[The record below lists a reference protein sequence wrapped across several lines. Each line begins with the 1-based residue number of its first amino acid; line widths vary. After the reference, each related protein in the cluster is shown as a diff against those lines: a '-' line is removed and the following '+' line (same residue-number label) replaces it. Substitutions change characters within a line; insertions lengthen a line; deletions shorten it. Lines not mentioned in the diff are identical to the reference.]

1 MVPTCQSKHE
11 NLLQVSCVLRT
22 ELACGNKM
30 RVETDT
36 VSAPG
41 EFVIGWSAE
50 MMGKYSELDGIP

>member
-1 MVPTCQSKHE
+1 M
-11 NLLQVSCVLRT
+11 QVFCVLRT

-36 VSAPG
+36 VLAPG

-50 MMGKYSELDGIP
+50 VMGKYSELNGIP